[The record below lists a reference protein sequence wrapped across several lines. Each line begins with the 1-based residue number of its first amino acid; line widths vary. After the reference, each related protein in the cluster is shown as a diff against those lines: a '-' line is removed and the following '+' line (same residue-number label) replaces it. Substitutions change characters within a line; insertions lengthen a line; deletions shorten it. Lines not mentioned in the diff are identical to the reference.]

1 MQSSHTAAFR
11 IHLHGRGVSQSVVC
25 CVSVGSV
32 GSLHQSSKHLF
43 GIRPT
48 CGNKVGNVFH
58 RNLCSS
64 TKMNA
69 AAVPAVAAS
78 RPSSAERVDGTRHD
92 GLILQKFFAR
102 RIHR

>member
-1 MQSSHTAAFR
+1 
-11 IHLHGRGVSQSVVC
+11 
-25 CVSVGSV
+25 
-32 GSLHQSSKHLF
+32 
-43 GIRPT
+43 
-48 CGNKVGNVFH
+48 
-58 RNLCSS
+58 
-64 TKMNA
+64 MNA